1 MIHLSTSLIFHFCPK
16 GALPPLGTSRLQLQN
31 VFDAMVHL
39 TSRSR
44 AVRDPCNVMISYNV
58 IMPHRRAKKLPKKSA
73 DFFLE
78 ELETHPTCW
87 FKQFDG
93 SAFCSLTHDG
103 RRRPQMVV
111 PDLWWLVAR
120 GTANASEFK
129 VAFRCSY
136 DTIASYHQSSGEGGF
151 HFGDFVS
158 PSLYKG
164 RCCAS
169 RRRCQQLDHACVG
182 FMLFATTT
190 MTHFTVSPILRLFLD
205 NVEPREYA
213 RELLE
218 TNLAM
223 GRCVSKPRRQSTSGK
238 PHVRRVPVQT
248 LLGNVLHGHR

>member
-1 MIHLSTSLIFHFCPK
+1 
-16 GALPPLGTSRLQLQN
+16 
-31 VFDAMVHL
+31 
-39 TSRSR
+39 
-44 AVRDPCNVMISYNV
+44 
-58 IMPHRRAKKLPKKSA
+58 
-73 DFFLE
+73 
-78 ELETHPTCW
+78 
-87 FKQFDG
+87 
-93 SAFCSLTHDG
+93 
-103 RRRPQMVV
+103 MVV

-120 GTANASEFK
+120 GTANASESK

-182 FMLFATTT
+182 FMLFATAT
-190 MTHFTVSPILRLFLD
+190 MTHFTVSPTLRLFLD

-248 LLGNVLHGHR
+248 LLGYVLPRSQVTQTAQPAQATQLAANLAAHLRDDGVPPPGLTMTTTWNNVPPLLQKRRSELHG